1 MRAPLGRSL
10 GFTLIELLSVVTVIA
25 ALVSLFLPAIQQARE
40 SARQIQC
47 RNNLKQMG
55 LALHNYHDQHNVFP
69 RICFEGSGAGS
80 GEKTGWQGFS
90 VHTMLLP
97 QLDHATLYNAIDLN
111 KYALTGAPNETLKN
125 QAVSTFL
132 CPSDFGWV
140 KTEGAGNNYLVSG
153 GPSLIMI
160 SPVPGIGIGAGG
172 SPGTAI
178 QEQNQIGM
186 FNMRRSISWRHL
198 TDGTSHTI
206 AMAEGIIGD
215 NDTTQYRLGDL
226 VRGTSFPTEFP
237 ETFASAD
244 QLETFASHCQE
255 NVSSHYSSCHKEW
268 INGMPGQTAF
278 NTLNPPNSSHPDC
291 HECTTCH
298 WYDSRGVWTSRSRH
312 SGGVNVLLAD
322 GAVRFLGNS
331 IDLTT
336 WQRLGAINDGGLIG
350 PF

>member
-1 MRAPLGRSL
+1 MRASPSRSA
-10 GFTLIELLSVVTVIA
+10 GFTVVELLSVVTVIA

-47 RNNLKQMG
+47 RNNLKQLG
-55 LALHNYHDQHNVFP
+55 LALHNYHDQHNIFP
-69 RICFEGSGAGS
+69 RICFEGSGGGS

-90 VHTMLLP
+90 AHTMLLP
-97 QLDHATLYNAIDLN
+97 QLDHATLYQSIDLDR
-111 KYALTGAPNETLKN
+111 YALTGSPNDTLKN
-125 QAVSTFL
+125 QTLSTFR
-132 CPSDFGWV
+132 CPSDHGWV
-140 KTEGAGNNYLVSG
+140 RTEGAGNNYVVSG
-153 GPSLIMI
+153 GPSLLMI
-160 SPVPGIGIGAGG
+160 SPVPGIEAGG
-172 SPGTAI
+172 TPGTAI
-178 QEQNQIGM
+178 QERNQIGM

-206 AMAEGIIGD
+206 AMAEAIIGD
-215 NDTTQYRLGDL
+215 NDLSQYRLGDL
-226 VRGTSFPTEFP
+226 VRGTSFPTGFP

-244 QLETFASHCQE
+244 QLESFANRCQE

-278 NTLNPPNSSHPDC
+278 NTLNPPNSSRPDC
-291 HECTTCH
+291 HECTTCG

-331 IDLTT
+331 IDLIT
-336 WQRLGAINDGGLIG
+336 WQRLGSISDGWPTG